1 MNKFPSFETVPT
13 YCISVFQARK
23 LKKTILRQRNL
34 KFIVVRV
41 ALLRS
46 LTGPGKLRHFF
57 NRSDPKLESIKTWS
71 SSFPALYFEFLLA
84 LKDISLSSYW
94 FL

>member
-1 MNKFPSFETVPT
+1 MNKFSKFETVPT

-71 SSFPALYFEFLLA
+71 SSFSCALLRVL
-84 LKDISLSSYW
+84 IGS
-94 FL
+94 